1 MDIKHPVEHPGTR
14 FSPLAGSPGTPKRPI
29 DLINSNIPNTPSTP
43 SLRRS
48 TRTNRSSLNN
58 AQMSSQN
65 SRNISDQNASS
76 ASNSNPTPDSQPQ
89 PRSLSTANPTNQPPA
104 APSSP
109 PVGCQSSQP
118 TVTIPPFTPDTIVLL
133 KDLTTQTTRVIAIRP
148 SPACQIC
155 PPIIANYHARKNQSN
170 TLQEA
175 LIATC
180 CTDRCNT
187 AQDKLINYERL
198 SAEESLIQFFE
209 THLRIHPNCG
219 STRDIIRYRY
229 VY

>member
-1 MDIKHPVEHPGTR
+1 MDVKHPVEHPGTR
-14 FSPLAGSPGTPKRPI
+14 FSPSAGSPGTIRRPI
-29 DLINSNIPNTPSTP
+29 DLINSNTPNTPSTP

-48 TRTNRSSLNN
+48 ARTNRSSLNN

-65 SRNISDQNASS
+65 SRNISVQNAPST
-76 ASNSNPTPDSQPQ
+76 SNSNLTPDPQSQPTST
-89 PRSLSTANPTNQPPA
+89 PTANPTNQPPA
-104 APSSP
+104 VPNSP

-118 TVTIPPFTPDTIVLL
+118 TVTNPPFTPDTIVLL
-133 KDLTTQTTRVIAIRP
+133 KDLTTQTTRVFAIRP
-148 SPACQIC
+148 SPACQTC
-155 PPIIANYHARKNQSN
+155 PPVIANYHARKNQSN
-170 TLQEA
+170 TLQEQ

-187 AQDKLINYERL
+187 AQDKLINNERH

-219 STRDIIRYRY
+219 STRDIIRYR
-229 VY
+229 